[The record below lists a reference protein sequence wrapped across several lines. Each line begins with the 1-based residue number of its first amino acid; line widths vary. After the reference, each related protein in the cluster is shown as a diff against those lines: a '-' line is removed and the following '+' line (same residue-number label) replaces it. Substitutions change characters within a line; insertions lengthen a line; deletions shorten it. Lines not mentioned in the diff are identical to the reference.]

1 MSGESGGVLPIDPAN
16 GGMTEQEI
24 MADFKRK
31 VAILAGETI
40 LKIRRLMREP
50 ETPINDEDDE
60 TPSDEEEDDS
70 PIQHRKDEEKDGS
83 M

>member
-1 MSGESGGVLPIDPAN
+1 MSESGGVLPIDPAN

-40 LKIRRLMREP
+40 LKIRRLMQVP
-50 ETPINDEDDE
+50 ATPIDEDEDE
-60 TPSDEEEDDS
+60 TPDDEEDDVLS
-70 PIQHRKDEEKDGS
+70 RQF
-83 M
+83 